1 MYRVEINMM
10 GIRAVASVGP
20 GGARPPLIKSWPPPP
35 VGLGRYIES
44 FLNKKFSNRNTLVHI
59 KYSLAS
65 GGFAPGFLYIYIYI
79 HRYVTTIYIYIYYIH
94 RYVTTLKQV

>member
-65 GGFAPGFLYIYIYI
+65 GGRAPDSYIYIYI
-79 HRYVTTIYIYIYYIH
+79 YIYIYTICIGM
-94 RYVTTLKQV
+94 